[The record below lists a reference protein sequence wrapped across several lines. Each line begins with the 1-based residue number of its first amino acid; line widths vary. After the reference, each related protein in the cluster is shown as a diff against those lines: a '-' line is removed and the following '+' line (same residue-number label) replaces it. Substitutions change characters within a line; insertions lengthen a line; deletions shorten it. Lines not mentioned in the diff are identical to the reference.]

1 VDVVEAGD
9 RWVAYLADVSGHGVA
24 SGALMGMFKTA
35 VRTRLESSPSSLSPV
50 IRRSCISAPDAP
62 APTSCRLVSRQFVSD
77 GLMEV
82 FDSGDHEFGLDRLK
96 RTLIEVRDRPLN
108 EVFDAVVADVRRHG
122 RQLDDQSLLL
132 IRVGQA

>member
-1 VDVVEAGD
+1 
-9 RWVAYLADVSGHGVA
+9 
-24 SGALMGMFKTA
+24 
-35 VRTRLESSPSSLSPV
+35 
-50 IRRSCISAPDAP
+50 
-62 APTSCRLVSRQFVSD
+62 LVSRQFVSD